1 MEWMDW
7 YNSLDK
13 PSWTPMPATIG
24 LIWQILYP
32 IILVTFGY
40 VFYQAF
46 SRRIPISVA
55 IPFAINLASNLAF
68 TPIQFGLQNL
78 VLASIDIVIVLLTI
92 VWSMWAIWPH
102 HRWVAMAQV
111 PYLLW
116 VLIATI
122 LQWSITWL
130 NA

>member
-32 IILVTFGY
+32 IILITFGY

-55 IPFAINLASNLAF
+55 IPFAINLAANLAF

-111 PYLLW
+111 PYFLW

-122 LQWSITWL
+122 LQGSITWL

>member
-7 YNSLDK
+7 YNTLDK

-40 VFYQAF
+40 VFYRAF
-46 SRRIPISVA
+46 SRQIPISVA
-55 IPFAINLASNLAF
+55 IPFAINLAANLAF

-78 VLASIDIVIVLLTI
+78 VLASLDIVVVLLTI
-92 VWSMWAIWPH
+92 VWGMWAIWPH

-111 PYLLW
+111 PYFVW
-116 VLIATI
+116 VLIATV

>member
-7 YNSLDK
+7 YNTLDK

-40 VFYQAF
+40 VFYRAF
-46 SRRIPISVA
+46 SRQIPISVA
-55 IPFAINLASNLAF
+55 IPFAINLAANLAF

-78 VLASIDIVIVLLTI
+78 VLASLDIVVVLLTI
-92 VWSMWAIWPH
+92 VWGMWAIWPH

-111 PYLLW
+111 PYFVW
-116 VLIATI
+116 VLIATV
-122 LQWSITWL
+122 LQGSITWL